1 MMARSWFG
9 IRLQLGMTGSTQRSH
24 DALIARSHAI
34 AEDLNSRGLLDLAVP
49 FYRQAIALLVAERE
63 CLADVEPLGATSVME
78 AADAAPDAPPTQ
90 QGTIESP
97 PELEQHLRA
106 LEDELAPANANTIR
120 ELLMELRGQ
129 GHHASAALMALL
141 AKTHLLS
148 GDLQAALDCYQ
159 QALHQAPHDPALIVN
174 TGAAWLAC
182 GDRPAAL
189 ALLRPLAAKRH
200 TIDSP
205 RVLGA
210 LLSNLALAELEAGR
224 VAEVAQLRAE
234 LAGLAPDGVP
244 LPEWLDD
251 ARRWVEAGH
260 RQDAKTLL
268 VALRAV
274 HPRSRSVLELLAQ
287 TLEDC
292 GEFREAA
299 LVYRDLLRP
308 SLSST

>member
-1 MMARSWFG
+1 MMARLWFV
-9 IRLQLGMTGSTQRSH
+9 IRLQFGMAGSTQRSH
-24 DALIARSHAI
+24 DALIARTHAI
-34 AEDLNSRGLLDLAVP
+34 AEDLNSRGCLDLAVP
-49 FYRQAIALLVAERE
+49 FYRQAIALLMAERE
-63 CLADVEPLGATSVME
+63 CMAGVAPEGAPLVI
-78 AADAAPDAPPTQ
+78 DAAAAAPVGLSTQ
-90 QGTIESP
+90 QATIEIP

-106 LEDELAPANANTIR
+106 LEEELSPANAITIR

-129 GHHASAALMALL
+129 SNHASAALMGLL

-159 QALHQAPHDPALIVN
+159 QALQQAPHDPALIVN

-210 LLSNLALAELEAGR
+210 LLGNLALAELEVGR
-224 VAEVAQLRAE
+224 VAAVAQLRAE
-234 LAGLAPDGVP
+234 LAGLAPDGLP

-274 HPRSRSVLELLAQ
+274 HPRSRPVLELLAQ

-308 SLSST
+308 SLSRR